1 MSVVA
6 EVADEKTQLFR
17 DLINGKVPKRVP
29 ISNSASMEFAIQY
42 AGMDLAETQWDT
54 TKLEVVYNKFCQ
66 DFVSDI
72 NPVASLRNA
81 VFYQI
86 LGSKAIIMGSNGYM
100 QHPEVVGLWPEE
112 YDEFI
117 ASPYNCIVETILP
130 RLYTELD
137 AEPGKKAMALAK
149 AMRVYSDEAANL
161 GTIRE
166 KMQAKYGFAS
176 MGSAMTEAP
185 FDFMADFIRSF
196 KGISGDVRRYPDKV
210 LAACE
215 AVTPL
220 LIKKGTLAN
229 PSMLGFTNIPLH
241 MAPYMRDKDFET
253 FYWPTFKRLV
263 EALVDMGQ
271 NVSLFVEQDWTRFLD
286 YLYELPENTVMR
298 FEYGDPKVIK
308 GRLGKKHIL
317 SGFYPATLLQTG
329 TKQQCIDMAKELIE
343 ILAPDGKYWFNT
355 DKVVIATDSN
365 GRIADNLKAV
375 LKYVYENTN
384 Y

>member
-1 MSVVA
+1 MLEFA
-6 EVADEKTQLFR
+6 ELANEKTQLIR
-17 DLINGKVPKRVP
+17 DLFNGKVPKRVP
-29 ISNSASMEFAIQY
+29 ISNPASMEFAIQY

-54 TKLEVVYNKFCQ
+54 TKLEVVYDKFCQ

-81 VFYQI
+81 AFYQI

-100 QHPEVVGLWPEE
+100 QHPEVVGLLPEE

-117 ASPYNCIVETILP
+117 ASPYNCIIETILP

-137 AEPGKKAMALAK
+137 TEPGKKAMALAK
-149 AMRVYSDEAANL
+149 AMQVYSDEAANL
-161 GTIRE
+161 GKVRE
-166 KMQAKYGFAS
+166 KKHAKYGYAS
-176 MGSAMTEAP
+176 MSGAMTEAP

-220 LIKKGTLAN
+220 LIKKGTLLN
-229 PSMLGFTNIPLH
+229 LSMVGVTNIPLH
-241 MAPYMRDKDFET
+241 MAPYMRDKDFEK
-253 FYWPTFKRLV
+253 FYWPTFKQLV

-271 NVSLFVEQDWTRFLD
+271 NISLFVEHDWTRFLD
-286 YLYELPENTVMR
+286 YLIELPANTVMR

-308 GRLGKKHIL
+308 EKLGKKHIL
-317 SGFYPATLLQTG
+317 SGFYPVTILQTG
-329 TKQQCIDMAKELIE
+329 TKQQCIDKAKELIE
-343 ILAPDGKYWFNT
+343 ILAPGGKYWFNT
-355 DKVVIATDSN
+355 DKVVIATDAN